1 MRISNGVQYASTMRL
16 LRRCRRFATATC
28 DLQLATC
35 GLLSGYLALSTN
47 LSYDYHDGCLLIRL
61 S

>member
-47 LSYDYHDGCLLIRL
+47 LSYD
-61 S
+61 